1 MAQNSEV
8 SRMLVLGVTETIQL
22 IDGASALPTMQ
33 ALKGIDQVVALG
45 APALAGALDAI
56 LGMEAGPD
64 QKKLRNRVEGILKGA
79 EEDDASGLG
88 VTPPV
93 YRLLPFTGE
102 SIEAFGHIREAA
114 PIEQLDIYD
123 AENMAIVRAHDATAM
138 LLKTEEN
145 QAMVSLLEGAGIDIR
160 ILWIP

>member
-1 MAQNSEV
+1 VAQNSEV

-79 EEDDASGLG
+79 LMSAK
-88 VTPPV
+88 
-93 YRLLPFTGE
+93 
-102 SIEAFGHIREAA
+102 
-114 PIEQLDIYD
+114 
-123 AENMAIVRAHDATAM
+123 NAM
-138 LLKTEEN
+138 SRK
-145 QAMVSLLEGAGIDIR
+145 
-160 ILWIP
+160 